1 MISVASGGAAERMTA
16 RISFKVLRAGSGT
29 PARYSSIVLG
39 ARLGFAVK
47 VPLAGFAFFIRAMLQ
62 ELSPQLHQKAGLR
75 RQGCC
80 NIEDCRVAQPS
91 STATPG
97 CVHLTRLAAAIVS
110 TRRIRTC
117 CSNDDHAQNNST
129 KAAGSQP
136 RDARS
141 AHDCQR
147 AAFHAASVAS
157 AYYSHPALQ
166 SGLHVLQ

>member
-39 ARLGFAVK
+39 ARLGFAFGGS
-47 VPLAGFAFFIRAMLQ
+47 LADFPFFMCAMLQ
-62 ELSPQLHQKAGLR
+62 ERGCQLHQKGSPR
-75 RQGCC
+75 GRGCC

-117 CSNDDHAQNNST
+117 CS
-129 KAAGSQP
+129 
-136 RDARS
+136 
-141 AHDCQR
+141 
-147 AAFHAASVAS
+147 
-157 AYYSHPALQ
+157 
-166 SGLHVLQ
+166 